1 MKDSSIPKFYEKS
14 KKERLNIVKNF
25 SSLSDEE
32 IELIERLTPLE
43 PLAFKALEQGLKD
56 QDFRFVQ
63 LYYNYYA
70 GKPRETKD
78 ITINED
84 QPLFID

>member
-1 MKDSSIPKFYEKS
+1 MSKHGGKRDGSGRKPK
-14 KKERLNIVKNF
+14 I
-25 SSLSDEE
+25 EE

-43 PLAFKALEQGLKD
+43 PLAFQALEQGLKD
-56 QDFRFVQ
+56 QDFRYVQ

>member
-1 MKDSSIPKFYEKS
+1 MDNRKKNGGKRNNSGRKPK
-14 KKERLNIVKNF
+14 I
-25 SSLSDEE
+25 EE

>member
-1 MKDSSIPKFYEKS
+1 MVNQSFSIMDNRKKNGGKRDNSGRKPK
-14 KKERLNIVKNF
+14 I
-25 SSLSDEE
+25 EE
-32 IELIERLTPLE
+32 VQLIEKLTPLE

-84 QPLFID
+84 MPLFID